1 MKTLLINLIVLL
13 SLLLPLSV
21 FSAEKQVEI
30 DIQGMTCNL

>member
-1 MKTLLINLIVLL
+1 MKTLLIYLIVLFPFI
-13 SLLLPLSV
+13 LPIPV